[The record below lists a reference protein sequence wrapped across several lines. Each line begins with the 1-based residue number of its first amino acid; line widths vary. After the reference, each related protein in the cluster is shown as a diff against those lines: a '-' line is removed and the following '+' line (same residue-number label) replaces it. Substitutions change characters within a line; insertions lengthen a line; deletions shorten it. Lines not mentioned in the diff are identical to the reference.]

1 MCWPAFRPQALPQLQ
16 RPLSPR
22 RPCSTRQAP
31 GFYRFKIG
39 AIEAT
44 VISDGPL
51 DLGAPSPDIFKG
63 VSKEEFGKALTDN
76 FLPTDS
82 LRLEQNALVL
92 NTGDKLVLI
101 DTGTGTQKLMGP
113 HTGKL
118 LANLKAAGIDPKD
131 IDAVAHHACA
141 SGSLLGPD
149 RRERREEFPECA
161 GLSVGRGFQ
170 VLDRHRQCPERHA
183 QELHRGHEA
192 SNSLPIRDRI
202 EFFKDGQ
209 EFITGIQAISA
220 PGHTVGHTVFMIT
233 SQGKQLCNTGDLAHH
248 HVIPL
253 EKPRLEFAF
262 DTDGK
267 QGAATRIKVFGMLA
281 AQRIPIVSY
290 HFPWPGVGYLAK
302 QGDGFRYYPS
312 PMPDGACNGNCA
324 PQVGLTRLA
333 HSVEF
338 SREEFQKEGLSGLGH
353 APASSSRGRSCS

>member
-1 MCWPAFRPQALPQLQ
+1 MQNNPSRRDALAGLSAAGLAAIATPAFGKA
-16 RPLSPR
+16 PLLNTP
-22 RPCSTRQAP
+22 AP

-51 DLGAPSPDIFKG
+51 ELGAPSPDIFKG

-82 LRLEQNALVL
+82 LRLEQNALVV

-101 DTGTGTQKLMGP
+101 DTGTGSQKLMGP

-131 IDAVAHHACA
+131 IDAVAITHAHPDHCWA
-141 SGSLLGPD
+141 LIDESGAKNFPNAQVYLS
-149 RRERREEFPECA
+149 EEDFKFWTDTANAPNDMLKSFIE
-161 GLSVGRGFQ
+161 GTKKQFT
-170 VLDRHRQCPERHA
+170 
-183 QELHRGHEA
+183 
-192 SNSLPIRDRI
+192 PIRDRI

-248 HVIPL
+248 HVVPL
-253 EKPRLEFAF
+253 EKPRIEFAF

-312 PMPDGACNGNCA
+312 PM
-324 PQVGLTRLA
+324 LTAL
-333 HSVEF
+333 
-338 SREEFQKEGLSGLGH
+338 
-353 APASSSRGRSCS
+353 

>member
-1 MCWPAFRPQALPQLQ
+1 MQNNLSRRDALAGLSAAGLAAIATPALAKA
-16 RPLSPR
+16 PLLNTP
-22 RPCSTRQAP
+22 AP
-31 GFYRFKIG
+31 GFYRFKVG

-51 DLGAPSPDIFKG
+51 DLGGPSPDIFKG
-63 VSKEEFGKALTDN
+63 VSKEEFGKTLTDN

-82 LRLEQNALVL
+82 VRLEQNALVV

-101 DTGTGTQKLMGP
+101 DTGTGFQKLMGP

-131 IDAVAHHACA
+131 IDAVAITHAHPDHCWGLIDE
-141 SGSLLGPD
+141 SGAKNFPNAQVYLS
-149 RRERREEFPECA
+149 EEDFKFWTDTANAPNDMLKSFIE
-161 GLSVGRGFQ
+161 GTKKQFTPV
-170 VLDRHRQCPERHA
+170 
-183 QELHRGHEA
+183 
-192 SNSLPIRDRI
+192 RDRI

-312 PMPDGACNGNCA
+312 PM
-324 PQVGLTRLA
+324 LTAL
-333 HSVEF
+333 
-338 SREEFQKEGLSGLGH
+338 
-353 APASSSRGRSCS
+353 

>member
-1 MCWPAFRPQALPQLQ
+1 MQNNLTRRDALAGLSAAGLAAIATPAFGKA
-16 RPLSPR
+16 PLLNTP
-22 RPCSTRQAP
+22 AP

-51 DLGAPSPDIFKG
+51 ELGAPSPDIFKG

-82 LRLEQNALVL
+82 LRLEQNALVI

-101 DTGTGTQKLMGP
+101 DTGTGSQKLMGP

-118 LANLKAAGIDPKD
+118 LANLQAAGIDPKD
-131 IDAVAHHACA
+131 IDAVAITHAH
-141 SGSLLGPD
+141 PD
-149 RRERREEFPECA
+149 HCWGLIGEDGAKIFPNAQVYLSEEDFKFWTDTANAPNDMLKSFIE
-161 GLSVGRGFQ
+161 GTKKQFT
-170 VLDRHRQCPERHA
+170 
-183 QELHRGHEA
+183 
-192 SNSLPIRDRI
+192 PIRDRI

-312 PMPDGACNGNCA
+312 PM
-324 PQVGLTRLA
+324 LTAL
-333 HSVEF
+333 
-338 SREEFQKEGLSGLGH
+338 
-353 APASSSRGRSCS
+353 

>member
-1 MCWPAFRPQALPQLQ
+1 MQNNPSRRDALAGLSAAGLAAIATPALAKA
-16 RPLSPR
+16 PLLNTP
-22 RPCSTRQAP
+22 AP

-51 DLGAPSPDIFKG
+51 ELGAPSPDIFKG

-82 LRLEQNALVL
+82 LRLEQNALVV

-101 DTGTGTQKLMGP
+101 DTGTGSQKLMGP

-131 IDAVAHHACA
+131 IDAVAITHAHPDHCWA
-141 SGSLLGPD
+141 LIDESGAKNFPNAQVYLS
-149 RRERREEFPECA
+149 EEDFKFWTDTANAPNDMLKSFIE
-161 GLSVGRGFQ
+161 GTKKQFT
-170 VLDRHRQCPERHA
+170 
-183 QELHRGHEA
+183 
-192 SNSLPIRDRI
+192 PIRDRI

-267 QGAATRIKVFGMLA
+267 QGAATRIKVVGMLA

-312 PMPDGACNGNCA
+312 PM
-324 PQVGLTRLA
+324 LTSL
-333 HSVEF
+333 
-338 SREEFQKEGLSGLGH
+338 
-353 APASSSRGRSCS
+353 